1 MAGCDPLSL
10 DVRQRSESGIRHEE
24 CEKVS
29 RMSVGGVFSYP
40 RPRRE
45 RGVDSPGVRAVGESP
60 WWRQTPNCMY
70 AVCIPAIAT
79 VLRGKRSQRYS
90 DSVTYTTCTV
100 RNVRH
105 TQGMWG
111 VLLADCMFYPKGS
124 SKERQGSSREYTPE
138 CHTGTHWHHDWHTL
152 AHTGTHHWHTLA
164 LSMCIV
170 W

>member
-1 MAGCDPLSL
+1 VRPRAESCAGKWL
-10 DVRQRSESGIRHEE
+10 DVIHCHSTCGSDRKVASGMSHEE

-79 VLRGKRSQRYS
+79 VLRGKRFHNRI
-90 DSVTYTTCTV
+90 
-100 RNVRH
+100 
-105 TQGMWG
+105 
-111 VLLADCMFYPKGS
+111 L
-124 SKERQGSSREYTPE
+124 
-138 CHTGTHWHHDWHTL
+138 
-152 AHTGTHHWHTLA
+152 
-164 LSMCIV
+164 
-170 W
+170 